1 MINIGGNFTARGRE
15 NCTKRAVLLL
25 LSLILL
31 MSFLHFSVAEES
43 KGNET
48 VLASLQLDRTEIQ
61 LQKGYRTQIHATV
74 LNLPKGVRASKYEWT
89 TSDDMVA
96 TIRNGSVKGVGGGNA
111 ELTCT
116 ATLTDGTVLMAAC
129 EVYVTVPVNELKAT
143 NRSITIMAGDTY
155 IPEIQVLPEDATNKA
170 YLLSSGNE
178 QILTVDAEGQITAQA
193 EGKTT
198 LTATSEDQPDKSV
211 RLSVT
216 VTRRIGKTDG
226 EILFQG
232 VPWGSDCET
241 TLRILKEKGFISED
255 AGVRSSSTHL
265 AWYWPENDLMFSQ
278 TSAWRSLPAIFADRQ
293 AGAERTSM
301 IPRKTIGGYLPQTAT
316 LLFLNG
322 IDSGGKCDPEATRLT
337 GVFFQFDNRHEKGT
351 IIFTDLL
358 KKLEKQYGEFRRYLQ
373 KDIPRYYP
381 EMFSEIQEAMA
392 GAVEYALQEPG
403 MVGYLGEYAICTI
416 RGDRNTG
423 IMLSL
428 DTNGIVTLFYGR
440 TDTADMIR
448 ELEKAL
454 QEETPELEDAGV

>member
-116 ATLTDGTVLMAAC
+116 ATLTDGTVLTAAC

-143 NRSITIMAGDTY
+143 NRFITIMAGDTY

-178 QILTVDAEGQITAQA
+178 QILTVDADGQITAQA

-211 RLSVT
+211 PVPGVDQEHSLVQGTGRGNFFLQGGG
-216 VTRRIGKTDG
+216 ITDD
-226 EILFQG
+226 ECL
-232 VPWGSDCET
+232 
-241 TLRILKEKGFISED
+241 LRIRMEDLADGGRPLDAQGGFVIAPFNALTGLRQEEYAVAFQDVIQVGRTVFRGFPCGEDDQMDAFLGGLGQDGPAGGQEKPAAKRFLRRFDFVLQQPYRLGTYQHFYFFSVDNLFIS
-255 AGVRSSSTHL
+255 L
-265 AWYWPENDLMFSQ
+265 L
-278 TSAWRSLPAIFADRQ
+278 
-293 AGAERTSM
+293 
-301 IPRKTIGGYLPQTAT
+301 KT
-316 LLFLNG
+316 LFLPWRKKPG
-322 IDSGGKCDPEATRLT
+322 W
-337 GVFFQFDNRHEKGT
+337 FFHRKPTFQTQDFNSV
-351 IIFTDLL
+351 I
-358 KKLEKQYGEFRRYLQ
+358 Y
-373 KDIPRYYP
+373 
-381 EMFSEIQEAMA
+381 S
-392 GAVEYALQEPG
+392 
-403 MVGYLGEYAICTI
+403 
-416 RGDRNTG
+416 
-423 IMLSL
+423 
-428 DTNGIVTLFYGR
+428 
-440 TDTADMIR
+440 
-448 ELEKAL
+448 
-454 QEETPELEDAGV
+454 